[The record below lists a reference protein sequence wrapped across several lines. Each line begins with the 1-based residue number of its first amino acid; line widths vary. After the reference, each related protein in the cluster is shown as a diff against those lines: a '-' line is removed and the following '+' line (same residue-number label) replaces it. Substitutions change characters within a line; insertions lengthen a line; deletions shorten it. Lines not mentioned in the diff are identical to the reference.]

1 MKIAAFIKEDQIAQ
15 NVTEATEI
23 LIVETED
30 KTPTAKEVLK
40 IEGQEITSVLLKLA
54 ARNIDVLLANDLS
67 VVLQSSLRMLGISL
81 YPGCQGDANEQIAAY
96 LLGEDIGDPSKIVIP
111 EEDEDDPMS
120 CMHDCSRCMAECST
134 RSPSEIALE
143 QNKQ

>member
-1 MKIAAFIKEDQIAQ
+1 MKIAAFIKEEQIAQ
-15 NVTEATEI
+15 SVTQADQI
-23 LIVETED
+23 LIVEAED
-30 KTPTAKEVLK
+30 KMPKSKEVLE

-67 VVLQSSLRMLGISL
+67 TVLQGTLRMLGISL

-111 EEDEDDPMS
+111 EEDEDDPMA
-120 CMHDCSRCMAECST
+120 CMHDCARCMAECST
-134 RSPSEIALE
+134 QSPTERAM
-143 QNKQ
+143 KQQKQ